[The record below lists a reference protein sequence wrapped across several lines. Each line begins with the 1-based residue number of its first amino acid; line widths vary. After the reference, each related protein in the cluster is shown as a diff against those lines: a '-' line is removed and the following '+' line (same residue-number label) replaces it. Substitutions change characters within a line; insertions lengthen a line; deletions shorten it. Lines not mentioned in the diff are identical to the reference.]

1 MHFEAGSSFLKVYL
15 DEVKSFYQPD
25 LEWHEV
31 GELTMRR
38 AANRLLNR
46 DVDDPIHNYSRDLF
60 NNPSPHLQKGQKI
73 FTRKIMSC
81 FSFVLANMFTY

>member
-15 DEVKSFYQPD
+15 NEVKSFYQPD

-60 NNPSPHLQKGQKI
+60 SKPLSPSAKKSLPGK
-73 FTRKIMSC
+73 
-81 FSFVLANMFTY
+81 